1 MDGTQLGV
9 FDTQAEVLKFQL
21 VGSSRHL
28 LQATIIFICAIRI
41 KEMRSLEKRALDS
54 LIDQLL
60 ESIPGAHIVGPGA
73 PLTALDEKYVG
84 TLNAMLQEAM
94 PGIPDGLLSSVR
106 DELIVVQRAR
116 EEPSSLMR
124 WEPSVMRVVKNIDA
138 SEIQSWQETYS
149 DILSIDIR
157 PSKYLETDL
166 KNASLTFSEQFF
178 APRSIQSWRKLSLH
192 FARTCDAMARLM
204 VLSKLKQRDV
214 THEDHGDS
222 HLIHTNLVSA
232 NGDALE
238 LTAV

>member
-1 MDGTQLGV
+1 
-9 FDTQAEVLKFQL
+9 
-21 VGSSRHL
+21 
-28 LQATIIFICAIRI
+28 
-41 KEMRSLEKRALDS
+41 MRSLEKRALDS

-60 ESIPGAHIVGPGA
+60 ESIPGTRIVGPGA

-84 TLNAMLQEAM
+84 TLKAMLQEAI
-94 PGIPDGLLSSVR
+94 PGIPDAMLSSVR
-106 DELIVVQRAR
+106 DELIVVQLAR
-116 EEPSSLMR
+116 EEPSSLVA
-124 WEPSVMRVVKNIDA
+124 WEPSVMRVVKDIDA
-138 SEIQSWQETYS
+138 NEIQSWQETYG

-192 FARTCDAMARLM
+192 FARACDGMAQLM
-204 VLSKLKQRDV
+204 TLSKLKQRDV

-238 LTAV
+238 LAPV